1 MQYFSNTKGLL
12 QLPLAKQIWT
22 CAFSHLQAQQQNVL
36 QELEKQQHP
45 VMLVWSWAKK
55 ITEIKH
61 GEIVLSQ
68 WTSFQKHSLKDT
80 YAATP
85 RELSFRDTSSC
96 HMLSVTDISQGE
108 KYLKP
113 HSVIRVLH
121 KLSTNRRPIFAGLR
135 DSHWRTTCRNIFFF
149 YFDTERSVVP
159 LLKHWILCCQKCSSQ
174 LTITGYP
181 S

>member
-1 MQYFSNTKGLL
+1 M
-12 QLPLAKQIWT
+12 
-22 CAFSHLQAQQQNVL
+22 
-36 QELEKQQHP
+36 ELG
-45 VMLVWSWAKK
+45 KK

-113 HSVIRVLH
+113 HRVISVLH

-159 LLKHWILCCQKCSSQ
+159 LLKH
-174 LTITGYP
+174 
-181 S
+181 